1 MGKTKNSYIVQTV
14 KELENDLSQLPL
26 QLQDN
31 WQKYQQIL
39 ALDPYQTLGISSHNL
54 IGKLKGC
61 RALEIEWN
69 GVSYRL
75 VYRIY
80 EKPAPKRV
88 VILSFAEHDP
98 AYEKA
103 QNRK

>member
-1 MGKTKNSYIVQTV
+1 MGKVKNSYLVQMV
-14 KELENDLSQLPL
+14 QELHDDILRLPL

-31 WQKYQQIL
+31 WQKYQKIL
-39 ALDPYQTLGISSHNL
+39 ALDPYQTLGLSSHNL

-61 RALEIEWN
+61 RALEIDWN
-69 GVSYRL
+69 EVSYRL

-80 EKPAPKRV
+80 EKPSPKRV

-98 AYEKA
+98 AYERA

>member
-1 MGKTKNSYIVQTV
+1 MGKTKNPYIVQMAQG
-14 KELENDLSQLPL
+14 LQDDIPQLPS

-31 WQKYQQIL
+31 WQKYQKIL
-39 ALDPYQTLGISSHNL
+39 ALDPHQTLGISSHNL
-54 IGKLKGC
+54 TGKLKGC
-61 RALEIEWN
+61 RALEIDWN

-80 EKPAPKRV
+80 ENPTPKRV

-98 AYEKA
+98 AYQKA
-103 QNRK
+103 QSRK